1 MERHFIERQTN
12 LNFIFCTSNKLEH
25 VHWWTIE
32 LQHPIFGLERKDIKP
47 NRHIT
52 RFTKLLIE
60 KTPISFF
67 RTSNEFKRDLLL
79 VIKLKQLRTQFAQS
93 LERWKVVIFLV
104 MDRTPSHWTLN
115 GLEHVFIFRNR
126 TWQLYFWMNIVWPVY
141 VSITF
146 RILNAKGFW
155 KFNFQTFTNFNDII
169 VALEKN
175 PLIVSL
181 FIWIVILQKPSS
193 SLYNSNFFLK
203 CCLII
208 HNHN

>member
-1 MERHFIERQTN
+1 MLPTIHCRLKDIVMCGTPFYR
-12 LNFIFCTSNKLEH
+12 TSNKLKLHFLYIEH

-126 TWQLYFWMNIVWPVY
+126 TWQLYFWMNIEQRTLYDPC
-141 VSITF
+141 TF
-146 RILNAKGFW
+146 
-155 KFNFQTFTNFNDII
+155 Q
-169 VALEKN
+169 
-175 PLIVSL
+175 
-181 FIWIVILQKPSS
+181 
-193 SLYNSNFFLK
+193 
-203 CCLII
+203 
-208 HNHN
+208 